1 MKNIFLLLVVL
12 FLFSCSDDDSEIQDN
27 GYDQAEFLG
36 EIDWVKSFGGTDEET
51 AQSVIRTSDGGY
63 AILGYSKS
71 TDGDLSGKT
80 TEVNDYW
87 LVKLDAEGNLVW
99 SETYGG
105 SKDDRGQSII
115 QTSDGGYAV
124 TGYAMSDDGDG
135 SSNQGFHDNWILKL
149 DELGAIEWEKSFGFS
164 GHDHSYDL
172 LQTADGGF
180 FFAGFLDIT
189 AAIDDGTYYKG
200 NSLTRHGVGEFWG
213 TKIDASGNL
222 EWRSYYGGTNNDR
235 AHAVIEADDGSYVM
249 AGFSESDDYDISNTK
264 GSYDFWV
271 IKLSNTGELLWE
283 RSFGGSG
290 IEIAYDISKTDD
302 GGYVVTG
309 NTFSTD
315 KDVSMNHGESDVW
328 LIKIDD
334 DGNLLWEKTYGG
346 ERFDAAQG
354 VSTTYNG
361 GFIITG
367 NSKSIE
373 GDTEENMGENDIWLI
388 KTDPQGNMVWQGT
401 FGGSGIDYGFDAV
414 ENLDKSIILVG
425 ESSSNDFPN
434 LLNKG
439 LSDIVVIK
447 IK

>member
-189 AAIDDGTYYKG
+189 AALDDGTYYKG